1 MRASSWL
8 ALLTLFAVI
17 GCGHESPVTPETP
30 PQSAGALEE
39 GNYSAL
45 FFGAPL
51 CTPSSRPAG
60 GTAISTNLTARAENG
75 QWVAR
80 AALGAAGNVT
90 LVLRLQTGNGAA
102 DSSVQGSITGSA
114 SDLGLPGILEPSG
127 VTVSFAGSTPSE
139 TANVTGVL
147 YGTHILSGIISGN
160 ILFEDSNASSKT
172 CSEVAWS
179 LTRQI

>member
-1 MRASSWL
+1 MRIYSWL
-8 ALLTLFAVI
+8 ALLALFAAV
-17 GCGHESPVTPETP
+17 GCGHASPLP
-30 PQSAGALEE
+30 PDPPGSLSGLEE

-60 GTAISTNLTARAENG
+60 GTAISTSLIARVESG

-80 AALGAAGNVT
+80 TPADTLGNVV
-90 LVLRLQTGNGAA
+90 LVLRLQRGSRAA
-102 DSSVQGSITGSA
+102 TPSLQGSIAGST
-114 SDLGLPGILEPSG
+114 SDLGLPGILEPNG

-160 ILFEDSNASSKT
+160 ILFADSSTSSKT
-172 CSEVAWS
+172 CSDVTWS
-179 LTRQI
+179 LTRQP